1 MDLITHTQMLQSEVN
16 VDRTWVLLFV
26 SEASPVARGHA
37 LSLESA
43 GAEGR
48 SQSGA
53 WAWVG
58 VTVLGLP
65 PRGHGN
71 GGKWVDPMH
80 TLDLEVTGLN
90 QWGKIQG
97 RKKTTIKNYLDLWLL
112 WHGEWWEDQLISA
125 LVQSIQLGLTGGI
138 TKRQIST
145 QCPNR
150 KF

>member
-53 WAWVG
+53 
-58 VTVLGLP
+58 
-65 PRGHGN
+65 
-71 GGKWVDPMH
+71 
-80 TLDLEVTGLN
+80 
-90 QWGKIQG
+90 
-97 RKKTTIKNYLDLWLL
+97 
-112 WHGEWWEDQLISA
+112 
-125 LVQSIQLGLTGGI
+125 
-138 TKRQIST
+138 
-145 QCPNR
+145 
-150 KF
+150 